1 MAHLTGGAFTSLK
14 EALAYDC
21 NLQDIKSDEQ
31 LNHKE
36 RFESGISVEVIEGL
50 ENCYGSLHSLYQ
62 FLQLQKNSHSN
73 LVSWLL
79 YRDKKLSSVLLFQ
92 LEASHLRVITEM
104 MAMSESD
111 LKQFTHAVFDRY
123 KNIKSITFN
132 ASELPHIL
140 PYRPHQKFICSEN
153 YIIDLPPSSEQFFL
167 SLGRATRKTIKS
179 ANSKFRRDFPDFLLR
194 ICEAR
199 DFSPAT
205 QYALYNKLQLYK
217 QASMR
222 SRDKNMVID
231 EIENRRLLALIAER
245 GVFVLVMINGEMR
258 AGSIACKVGS
268 NMVMLMSAAD
278 PLLTSYRLGFLVC
291 YWAVCDAIERGHQQ
305 CHLLWGRYH
314 YKTQLGALPHNLTR
328 AVFYRS
334 YIAMISSPLL
344 VLSMFKRQLAMQCR
358 NWFIYTLARSSNKW
372 LQYLS
377 RLLFFMRSS
386 WRMLKR

>member
-21 NLQDIKSDEQ
+21 NFPDKKSDEQ
-31 LNHKE
+31 INYVE

-50 ENCYGSLHSLYQ
+50 ENCYGSLHALYQ
-62 FLQLQKNSHSN
+62 FFQLHENSHNN

-79 YRDKKLSSVLLFQ
+79 YREKKLSSVLLCQ
-92 LEASHLRVITEM
+92 IEASHLRVITEM
-104 MAMSESD
+104 MTITESD
-111 LKQFTHAVFDRY
+111 LKQFTHAVFNRY

-140 PYRPHQKFICSEN
+140 PDWPHQQFNCSEN
-153 YIIDLPPSSEQFFL
+153 YIIDLPASSEQYFL

-199 DFSPAT
+199 DFSPTA
-205 QYALYNKLQLYK
+205 QQAFYKKLQLYK
-217 QASMR
+217 QVSMR

-245 GVFVLVMINGEMR
+245 GVFVFVMINGEMR
-258 AGSIACKVGS
+258 AGSIACKVGR

-278 PLLTSYRLGFLVC
+278 PLLASYRLGFLVC
-291 YWAVCDAIERGHQQ
+291 YWAVCDAIERGNQQ

-314 YKTQLGALPHNLTR
+314 YKTQLGAQPHDLMR

-334 YIAMISSPLL
+334 YVAMSLSPLL
-344 VLSMFKRQLAMQCR
+344 VLSMFKKHLAMRCR
-358 NWFIYTLARSSNKW
+358 NWLIYTLPRNPNKHM
-372 LQYLS
+372 QYLA
-377 RLLFFMRSS
+377 RLLFFIRSS
-386 WRMLKR
+386 WRILKR